1 MIPKNRIADCWHVVA
16 RTGILGSA
24 TPLAAAIQLAREGK
38 QETGFALVIRP
49 MKLPEENVK

>member
-38 QETGFALVIRP
+38 QETGFTLVIRP
-49 MKLPEENVK
+49 MKLPEEKVK